1 MERKTTDD
9 ETGAVPSI
17 EDAVVRKPRVRPA
30 RFFRTLVA
38 AAVAAAA
45 PAAGCYDS
53 TTDEDV
59 PTDAADGDRAD
70 ASDASDNWEMLP
82 AYGIPDTVEAGDE
95 AMSGA
100 YGVPDYGASDYGVP

>member
-1 MERKTTDD
+1 MERKITDD
-9 ETGAVPSI
+9 ERGQVPST
-17 EDAVVRKPRVRPA
+17 EDAILRKPRVRPA
-30 RFFRTLVA
+30 GFFRTLVA

-70 ASDASDNWEMLP
+70 RSDASDASDEWEMMP
-82 AYGIPDTVEAGDE
+82 
-95 AMSGA
+95 A